1 MVHIARLCESDV
13 CHVQSITQPTRVSL
27 VRRSAKNQV
36 SAVEAQNKAVF
47 GTTVVPRNHSS
58 RFRPREMGQ
67 VSEQTIAAK
76 PDFSGFFA
84 KRHPTC
90 DFLSLLGG
98 HSRISGHNNPA
109 DTSPKNAPRPC
120 VLPQT
125 ANSST
130 EDCAR
135 Y

>member
-58 RFRPREMGQ
+58 RFGHGSRGSCPSR
-67 VSEQTIAAK
+67 VSPQNRIFPA
-76 PDFSGFFA
+76 FSLQNT
-84 KRHPTC
+84 RH
-90 DFLSLLGG
+90 
-98 HSRISGHNNPA
+98 A
-109 DTSPKNAPRPC
+109 TSCRC
-120 VLPQT
+120 
-125 ANSST
+125 
-130 EDCAR
+130 
-135 Y
+135 